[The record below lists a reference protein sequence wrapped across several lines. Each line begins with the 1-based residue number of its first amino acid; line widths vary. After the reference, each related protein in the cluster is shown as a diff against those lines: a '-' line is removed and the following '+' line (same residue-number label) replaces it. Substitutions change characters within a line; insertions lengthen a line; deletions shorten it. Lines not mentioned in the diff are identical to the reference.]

1 MRISFLLLAVLL
13 FLAACVPLRAVKY
26 LIPDLGDSA
35 KFENVTIEKSVTPF
49 HFKYNYPNPTYAS
62 LKTQLD
68 TSLKN
73 SKTNV
78 FLVIKNDSI
87 IYQYLSEGTTLKAR
101 QPSFSMSKSFVGTL
115 VGIAIDKGAI
125 QSTNELVIKYL
136 PELAK
141 NDERFNR
148 LTIQQVLDMRSG
160 FRFTERSFNPF
171 SKITR
176 SYYGA
181 DLKKMVGKL
190 TMKHEPGKVFEYQSI
205 NTQVLAFILEKAT
218 GKPLQW
224 LMQEWLWKPLGA
236 ESDALWSLDDE
247 DHIKAF
253 CCLNATALDFAKIG
267 RLYLKDGN
275 WEGKQLVSKK
285 WVTATSNPDTLTKY
299 RYKNQFWATR
309 DFRYFKDSLSAV
321 NQLQKDGLN
330 YPVERSPDGRY
341 FYANKVYDY
350 KAQGMFHQSVYI
362 NPQNKVIVVR
372 LGDRQKKLNFHG
384 FIQQIG
390 RSIR

>member
-1 MRISFLLLAVLL
+1 MFAVVL

-35 KFENVTIEKSVTPF
+35 KFNNVTIQKSATPF
-49 HFKYNYPNPTYAS
+49 YFKNNYPNPRYTD
-62 LKTQLD
+62 LKTHLD

-87 IYQYLSEGTTLKAR
+87 IYQYLSNEDALKSR
-101 QPSFSMSKSFVGTL
+101 QASFSMAKSFVGTL
-115 VGIAIDKGAI
+115 VGMAVDRGAI
-125 QSTNELVIKYL
+125 RSTDELVITYL

-190 TMKHEPGKVFEYQSI
+190 KMKNEPGRVFEYQSI
-205 NTQVLAFILEKAT
+205 NTQVLAFILERAT
-218 GKPLQW
+218 GQRLQW
-224 LMQEWLWKPLGA
+224 LMQNWLWQPLGA
-236 ESDALWSLDDE
+236 ESDALWSLDDKE
-247 DHIKAF
+247 NVKAF

-267 RLYLKDGN
+267 RLYLKKGN
-275 WEGKQLVSKK
+275 WEGKQLISEK
-285 WVTATSNPDTLTKY
+285 WIAATSNPDSLTKN

-309 DFRYFKDSLSAV
+309 DFRYFKDSLAAV
-321 NQLQKDGLN
+321 NQLNKDGLN
-330 YPVERSPDGRY
+330 YPVERNTDGRY

-362 NPQNKVIVVR
+362 NPQNQVIIVR
-372 LGDRQKKLNFHG
+372 LGARQKKLNFHG
-384 FIQQIG
+384 FVQQVG
-390 RSIR
+390 RSIP